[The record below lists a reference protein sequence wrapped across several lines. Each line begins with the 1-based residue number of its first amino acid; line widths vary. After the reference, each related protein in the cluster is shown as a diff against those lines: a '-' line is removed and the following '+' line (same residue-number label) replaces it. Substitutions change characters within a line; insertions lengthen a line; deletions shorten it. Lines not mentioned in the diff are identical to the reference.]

1 MTTIA
6 LFPGVVKKFVFPKNG
21 ALLCHGLALLVAEYQ
36 HRVSTPVASR
46 ELCWVSAE
54 DAASE
59 VTEKMCRT
67 RSKLLYLF
75 ACQSILLSPS
85 LLSSL
90 PSLSSLLLSFSLPF
104 FPPLSFPPY
113 SFLCSLP
120 SFICPLPSSFLSLFT
135 PSSLLIPPLP
145 LLLLPPSILSFAPSS
160 LLLSPFLP
168 SLLFLLLP
176 SLFYFPLPPSFF
188 HHSALPSLLTPSSLL
203 TPPLPLLPSLPP
215 SQEGSCRQC
224 FCRPMWCFSCMSKW
238 FAARQ
243 NQQQPETWMGSTAPC
258 PMCRAQF
265 CVLDVLALQGVQLE

>member
-1 MTTIA
+1 M
-6 LFPGVVKKFVFPKNG
+6 PQVKLQKR
-21 ALLCHGLALLVAEYQ
+21 CAELE
-36 HRVSTPVASR
+36 VSSFISLPASPSFS
-46 ELCWVSAE
+46 LN
-54 DAASE
+54 
-59 VTEKMCRT
+59 
-67 RSKLLYLF
+67 
-75 ACQSILLSPS
+75 LSP
-85 LLSSL
+85 LL
-90 PSLSSLLLSFSLPF
+90 PSLFVLPSILSFSLTF
-104 FPPLSFPPY
+104 FPPY

-135 PSSLLIPPLP
+135 PSSFLTPPLP

-188 HHSALPSLLTPSSLL
+188 HHSALPSLLTPSSPLI
-203 TPPLPLLPSLPP
+203 PPLPLLPLLPP